1 MKFLYC
7 VNDQTLAIRSAQ
19 VTTCESDAAI
29 LTTLGKALTPYIHER
44 SVSCLYTPYVPMEE
58 GYQFSQTP
66 RCVYFSNKD
75 VQNTHEM
82 MVINITARGALV
94 SGTRRI
100 TIEDLLTLLQS
111 AVTQTENTQLEET
124 GPDAFNFYCFDKDRF
139 LKVHPE
145 QQNCFCPF
153 NEEPVPPDEIHEFL
167 QARNPISPTVLHQYP
182 SELAKVVRL
191 KPETT
196 CVTTGPGFC
205 VKPTPAAGG

>member
-7 VNDQTLAIRSAQ
+7 ANEQTLAIRSAQ

-29 LTTLGKALTPYIHER
+29 LTTLGNALTPYIHER
-44 SVSCLYTPYVPMEE
+44 SVSCLYTPYIPMEE
-58 GYQFSQTP
+58 GYQFSQSP
-66 RCVYFSNKD
+66 RCVYFSTKE
-75 VQNTHEM
+75 QNTHEM
-82 MVINITARGALV
+82 MVINIATRDSLTPGA
-94 SGTRRI
+94 RRI
-100 TIEDLLTLLQS
+100 TIEDLLTLLNT
-111 AVTQTENTQLEET
+111 AVAQTENTQLEET

-145 QQNCFCPF
+145 QQNRFCPF
-153 NEEPVPPDEIHEFL
+153 NDEPVPTDEIHEFL

-196 CVTTGPGFC
+196 CVTSGPGFSI
-205 VKPTPAAGG
+205 KPTPAAGG